1 MAGNFDLSKYAEVK
15 DRIQEFYVE
24 HPQGSIQTFL
34 RHVEGPEVIFEAR
47 IFRNPEEVVNGVYTS
62 GFAREVEGKSPVNR
76 TSHLE
81 NSETSAIGRALANL
95 NYQTTKERASR
106 QEMLKVER
114 QNREHDEMLSFIK
127 EMFPSLTDDA
137 EATIE
142 GATVRLKAF
151 IMENG
156 RALPER
162 MRLARVVVDAIETVT
177 GTKMNEGA
185 AA

>member
-1 MAGNFDLSKYAEVK
+1 
-15 DRIQEFYVE
+15 
-24 HPQGSIQTFL
+24 
-34 RHVEGPEVIFEAR
+34 
-47 IFRNPEEVVNGVYTS
+47 
-62 GFAREVEGKSPVNR
+62 
-76 TSHLE
+76 
-81 NSETSAIGRALANL
+81 
-95 NYQTTKERASR
+95 
-106 QEMLKVER
+106 
-114 QNREHDEMLSFIK
+114 MLSFIK